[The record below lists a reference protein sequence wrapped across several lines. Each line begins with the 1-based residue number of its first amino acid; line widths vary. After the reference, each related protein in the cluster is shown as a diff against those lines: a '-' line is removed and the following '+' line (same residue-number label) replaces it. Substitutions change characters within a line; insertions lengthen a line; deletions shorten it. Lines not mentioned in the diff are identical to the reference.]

1 MAPLEVTVLVM
12 VDIYSGGSSLLPD
25 GWNAPRTAAR
35 TRTKNEGGG
44 AELGASSSSSSPA
57 LPADIRR
64 EILSFAG
71 TRAVVATDE
80 SLRRPLRV
88 ARWAAPRAGAPTA
101 LVVHDVLGRLED
113 VGISLP
119 CARRLRAH
127 AVRRGDLS
135 SP

>member
-1 MAPLEVTVLVM
+1 
-12 VDIYSGGSSLLPD
+12 LLPD

-44 AELGASSSSSSPA
+44 AELGASSSSSPA

-113 VGISLP
+113 VGILP
-119 CARRLRAH
+119 RGAPGPVRSAVTRTRRSK
-127 AVRRGDLS
+127 GQS
-135 SP
+135 SS